1 MEQETLPIE
10 IICPKCKHTEII
22 YLQKEDMP
30 KCSKCN
36 TRMGI
41 REVLREGKSY

>member
-1 MEQETLPIE
+1 MEHENMPIE
-10 IICPKCKHTEII
+10 IACPECKHTKII

-30 KCSKCN
+30 KCPKCN
-36 TRMGI
+36 IRMGI

>member
-10 IICPKCKHTEII
+10 VSCPKCKHTEII

-30 KCSKCN
+30 KCPKCKI
-36 TRMGI
+36 RMII

>member
-1 MEQETLPIE
+1 MGEEILPIE
-10 IICPKCKHTEII
+10 VICPKCKHTEII

-30 KCSKCN
+30 KCPKCKI
-36 TRMGI
+36 RMII

>member
-1 MEQETLPIE
+1 MDQETLPIE
-10 IICPKCKHTEII
+10 VLCPKCKLTEII

-30 KCSKCN
+30 KCPKCKI
-36 TRMGI
+36 RMGI

>member
-1 MEQETLPIE
+1 MGKEILPIE
-10 IICPKCKHTEII
+10 VICPECKHTEII

-30 KCSKCN
+30 KCPKCEI
-36 TRMGI
+36 RMTI

>member
-10 IICPKCKHTEII
+10 IICPECKHTEIM
-22 YLQKEDMP
+22 YLLKEDMP
-30 KCSKCN
+30 KCPKCKI
-36 TRMGI
+36 RMII

>member
-1 MEQETLPIE
+1 MEQETLSVE
-10 IICPKCKHTEII
+10 VICPKCRHTEII

-30 KCSKCN
+30 KCPKCN
-36 TRMGI
+36 IRMGI